1 MIPQSV
7 KKAMKVD
14 VAVSGTMD
22 TAIELWK
29 DMYENHPPW
38 KGEHAIC
45 THIPATIA
53 EEMARLVLTEF
64 SIEITGGA
72 AGTYLNEQLQRELTN
87 IDLHVE
93 DYCAKGGIVLKPYVS
108 MGTDGQ
114 PGQIEVDFVSADHFY
129 PTAYNSKKEITAG
142 IFLEYKR
149 MGDYLYT
156 RAEYHQFSGTK
167 VTIINKAFR
176 SRKIISDDESTVAD
190 SLFNEEVPLSE
201 VEEWAF
207 LSETP
212 VEINNVD
219 KPLFV
224 YIRVPKSNHVDPSSP
239 LGVAIFGKSIRLIK
253 EADRMMDKII
263 WEYDAKEAALLA
275 NADMIEKDEYG
286 RHKLPKGKERLFLML
301 FEEGTGGSGGTGNF
315 LDPYSPEIRD
325 TSLFNGFNNLL
336 KRIEW
341 NVGFA
346 YGTISDP
353 ALIEKTATEIRSAK
367 ERSYR
372 TVSRI
377 QAAWDAGLKHLTYS
391 MNVLAKLYN
400 LCPAGDVEV
409 KCTWG
414 DSVLEDTDK
423 EFVRRMQMVGEGLL
437 SKEAFDKWYFNCDD
451 KALADILPKTLDD
464 EDHIPFDLK

>member
-22 TAIELWK
+22 KAIELWK

-38 KGEHAIC
+38 KGKHAIC

-64 SIEITGGA
+64 SVEITGGA
-72 AGTYLNEQLQRELTN
+72 AGTYINEQLQRELTN

-93 DYCAKGGIVLKPYVS
+93 DFCAKGGIVLKPYIS
-108 MGTDGQ
+108 MGADGT

-167 VTIINKAFR
+167 VTIVNKAFR
-176 SRKIISDDESTVAD
+176 SRKIISDDESTVSD
-190 SLFNEEVPLSE
+190 SLFNEEVSLSE

-207 LSETP
+207 LSEEP
-212 VEINNVD
+212 VEINDVD

-224 YIRVPKSNHVDPSSP
+224 YIRVPKSNHIEPSSP
-239 LGVAIFGKSIRLIK
+239 LGVSIFSKAVKLIK
-253 EADRMMDKII
+253 MADQQWDNIS
-263 WEYDAKEAALLA
+263 WEYLAKEAKIDASADLFDDTDEHNAAKDPIYARLFRQY
-275 NADMIEKDEYG
+275 ADM
-286 RHKLPKGKERLFLML
+286 PQ
-301 FEEGTGGSGGTGNF
+301 TGEQIKV
-315 LDPYSPEIRD
+315 YSPDIRD
-325 TSLFNGFNNLL
+325 TSLFNGFSQYLR
-336 KRIEW
+336 RIEW
-341 NVGFA
+341 TVGFA
-346 YGTISDP
+346 YGTLSDP
-353 ALIEKTATEIRSAK
+353 ASVEKTATEIKASQQ
-367 ERSYR
+367 RSYR
-372 TVSRI
+372 TVNRI
-377 QAAWDAGLKHLTYS
+377 QKAWEDGLRHLVYS

-409 KCTWG
+409 NCTWG

-423 EFVRRMQMVGEGLL
+423 EFSRRLQMVAQGLL

-451 KALADILPKTLDD
+451 EALADILPKTSEDD
-464 EDHIPFDLK
+464 DDILFDLK

>member
-7 KKAMKVD
+7 RKAMKVD
-14 VAVSGTMD
+14 MAVSSTMD
-22 TAIELWK
+22 TAIELWT

-38 KGEHAIC
+38 KGKHAIC

-64 SIEITGGA
+64 SIEVTGGA

-114 PGQIEVDFVSADHFY
+114 PGQIEIDFVSADHFY

-156 RAEYHQFSGTK
+156 RAEYQQFSGTK
-167 VTIINKAFR
+167 ITIINKAFR
-176 SRKIISDDESTVAD
+176 SRKIIADDESTVSD

-207 LSETP
+207 LSEEP

-263 WEYDAKEAALLA
+263 WEYDSKETAILGNTEMFDIDVDCDKYRLA
-275 NADMIEKDEYG
+275 EG
-286 RHKLPKGKERLFLML
+286 RERMFRWQFGEGIGKGD
-301 FEEGTGGSGGTGNF
+301 NF
-315 LDPYSPEIRD
+315 LNVYSPEIRD
-325 TSLFNGFNNLL
+325 SSLFNGFNNLL

-353 ALIEKTATEIRSAK
+353 ALVEKTATEIRSAK

-400 LCPAGDVEV
+400 LCPAGDAEV

-423 EFVRRMQMVGEGLL
+423 EFVRRLQMVEQGLL
-437 SKEAFDKWYFNCDD
+437 SKEAFDMWYFNCDD

-464 EDHIPFDLK
+464 DDIPFDLK